1 MFLFKMLIIGHK
13 NKIKKK
19 EVHLE
24 FSRALTKGLWLIV
37 REGILEGVF
46 YFKKKKK
53 GKMYFTVGL
62 LIKMES
68 AKSKTEERLS
78 FWFVL
83 HH

>member
-13 NKIKKK
+13 NKIKRK

-24 FSRALTKGLWLIV
+24 FSRALTKGFSLIV

-46 YFKKKKK
+46 YLKKKK

-83 HH
+83 QH